1 MWRQRT
7 LLGRRY
13 SSDETNCSRAKMEQ
27 SDGSGGSRSKTWQGK
42 DSGKGNEPV
51 GNVLQGSRGC

>member
-13 SSDETNCSRAKMEQ
+13 SSDETNCSRAKTEQ
-27 SDGSGGSRSKTWQGK
+27 SDGSGGSRSKIWQGK
-42 DSGKGNEPV
+42 DGGKGNEPV
-51 GNVLQGSRGC
+51 GNIL